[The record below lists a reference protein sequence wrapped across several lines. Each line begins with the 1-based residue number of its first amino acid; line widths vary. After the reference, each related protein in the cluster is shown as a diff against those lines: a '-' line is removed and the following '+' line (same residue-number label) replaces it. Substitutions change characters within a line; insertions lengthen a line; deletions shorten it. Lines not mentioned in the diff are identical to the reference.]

1 MDATSIAG
9 AYQGLK
15 AVKDILTG
23 AIEAK
28 VDADSKA
35 KILEAQI
42 RLGEIQD
49 TLFGLREQLSELQ
62 DQKRQLQEQLAAAQA
77 WNEKLKQYELTKT
90 VGGAVVYSYKSD
102 PKHFACPTCINKSE
116 IQILQDNRTISGKYR
131 CTGCANEFPIEP
143 REEA

>member
-1 MDATSIAG
+1 MDVTSIAG

-28 VDADSKA
+28 DDVDAKA

-62 DQKRQLQEQLAAAQA
+62 DQKRQLQEQLVAAQA
-77 WNEKLKQYELTKT
+77 WNEKLNQYELTKT
-90 VGGAVVYSYKSD
+90 VGGAIVYNYKGD
-102 PKHFACPTCINKSE
+102 PKHFACPTCINKQE
-116 IQILQDNRTISGKYR
+116 IQILQDNRTMSGKYR
-131 CTGCANEFPIEP
+131 CTGCANEFPIEQ
-143 REEA
+143 RQY